1 MKKRNLMVALL
12 CSMCLAVS
20 FPVPAMADGTKVV
33 TLGAD
38 LTQDQK
44 NTMMNYF
51 KADSSQVQVITVTN
65 QDERDLLGNYVPSEQ
80 IGTRTLSCAYVKPTQ
95 SGGIKVRTANLN
107 YVTCNMIATALS
119 TAGVNNCE
127 VVAACPYE
135 VSGTGALTG
144 VMKAYESASG
154 QALDSTKKDLAAKE
168 VVVTGNVG
176 QQVGQDNATNIINQA
191 KMQIIG
197 DNIQNADEIYN
208 IVNNIAVQNG
218 ITLSQDELDTI
229 VSLLQQIAQQNYDIQ
244 EMKKT
249 LEDIQQNLE
258 DSKNGTSSDDSSD
271 DDAVDEGEDI
281 TQDVDSGALGD
292 DVKQTSTEDANL
304 AKDTGADTNQTEN
317 TDSSDDSGDYNIPE
331 ATGDG
336 TDAGTDESGEG
347 TDETADNTEDTLNTD
362 DLSEESKAKFD
373 QAKLFCKGEYEGDL
387 AVLQSVVEN
396 VTEPPVTLDQD
407 VAEKLSQKVLETYL
421 NILKDAGATYVPD
434 GTEVYL
440 STELNMMNKELKTIF
455 STETDP
461 AEDDILYN
469 VDPEVRQKMYDDT
482 LNFFVKLYGE
492 DVQTDT
498 TEESTE
504 TQELKRLLEEARVNA
519 ENLRKSLENIDTHMH
534 GVSDHAGEIGS
545 IMQEYGTSISQMNEN
560 ISEIANVMEE
570 MENSFEGM
578 NEEAKDGARYAQNSN
593 KAAYD
598 IMMESENER
607 REVEERANAVEKAL
621 MDKIEQSKE
630 AEKILDLTVNIL
642 EIADQTNLLALNAS
656 IEAAHAGDAG
666 RGFAIVA
673 DEITKLAASSSETA
687 EQIKEISASVL
698 NAVSGLASEAEN
710 VVTFMKDKTMG
721 SYDKLVEVGR
731 KYQGDSKI
739 MFDKMQDFSYVSQS
753 LLEQVADSN
762 KSVDAIRTAAGE
774 TEQSLNSIMDKMD
787 EIDDSIKEIM
797 HTS

>member
-1 MKKRNLMVALL
+1 MKKRNIMVALL

-20 FPVPAMADGTKVV
+20 SPIPAMADGTKVV

-65 QDERDLLGNYVPSEQ
+65 QDERNLLGNYVPSEQ

-119 TAGVNNCE
+119 TAGVTNCE

-154 QALDSTKKDLAAKE
+154 QELDSTKKDLAAKE
-168 VVVTGNVG
+168 VVVTGDVA

-191 KMQIIG
+191 KLQIIG

-218 ITLSQDELDTI
+218 VTLTQDELDTI

-281 TQDVDSGALGD
+281 TQNVDSGALGD

-317 TDSSDDSGDYNIPE
+317 TDSYDNSGTDNIPDASE
-331 ATGDG
+331 DGTTENRTTEETPNESEDGTTDGSTEEIPPATGDG
-336 TDAGTDESGEG
+336 TDES
-347 TDETADNTEDTLNTD
+347 TDNTKDALNTD
-362 DLSEESKAKFD
+362 DLSEEAKIKFD
-373 QAKLFCKGEYEGDL
+373 QAKQFCKGEYEGDL
-387 AVLQSVVEN
+387 GALQSVVEG

-407 VAEKLSQKVLETYL
+407 VAQKLSRKVLETYL
-421 NILKDAGATYVPD
+421 KVLKDGGTSYVPD

-440 STELNMMNKELKTIF
+440 SQELNMLNKELKTIF

-461 AEDDILYN
+461 AEDDILYST
-469 VDPEVRQKMYDDT
+469 DKEVRQKMYDDT
-482 LNFFVKLYGE
+482 LSFFVKLYGE
-492 DVQTDT
+492 DTQETQPAEAAEDT
-498 TEESTE
+498 AEAQAASEDTSYDATAEDGSYTEEY
-504 TQELKRLLEEARVNA
+504 A
-519 ENLRKSLENIDTHMH
+519 E
-534 GVSDHAGEIGS
+534 
-545 IMQEYGTSISQMNEN
+545 
-560 ISEIANVMEE
+560 
-570 MENSFEGM
+570 
-578 NEEAKDGARYAQNSN
+578 
-593 KAAYD
+593 
-598 IMMESENER
+598 
-607 REVEERANAVEKAL
+607 
-621 MDKIEQSKE
+621 
-630 AEKILDLTVNIL
+630 
-642 EIADQTNLLALNAS
+642 
-656 IEAAHAGDAG
+656 
-666 RGFAIVA
+666 
-673 DEITKLAASSSETA
+673 
-687 EQIKEISASVL
+687 
-698 NAVSGLASEAEN
+698 
-710 VVTFMKDKTMG
+710 
-721 SYDKLVEVGR
+721 
-731 KYQGDSKI
+731 
-739 MFDKMQDFSYVSQS
+739 
-753 LLEQVADSN
+753 
-762 KSVDAIRTAAGE
+762 
-774 TEQSLNSIMDKMD
+774 
-787 EIDDSIKEIM
+787 
-797 HTS
+797 

>member
-1 MKKRNLMVALL
+1 MKKRNIMVALL

-20 FPVPAMADGTKVV
+20 SPIPAMADGTKVV

-65 QDERDLLGNYVPSEQ
+65 QDERALLGNYVPSEQ

-119 TAGVNNCE
+119 TAGVTNCE

-154 QALDSTKKDLAAKE
+154 QELDSTKKDLAAKE
-168 VVVTGNVG
+168 VVVTGDVA

-191 KMQIIG
+191 KLQIIG

-218 ITLSQDELDTI
+218 VTLTQDELDAI

-281 TQDVDSGALGD
+281 TQNVDSGALGD

-317 TDSSDDSGDYNIPE
+317 TDSYDNSGTDNIPDASE
-331 ATGDG
+331 DGTTENGTTEETPNESEDGTTDGSTEEIPPATGDG
-336 TDAGTDESGEG
+336 TDES
-347 TDETADNTEDTLNTD
+347 TDNTKDALNTD
-362 DLSEESKAKFD
+362 DLSEEAKIKFD
-373 QAKLFCKGEYEGDL
+373 QAKQFCKGEYEGDL
-387 AVLQSVVEN
+387 GALQSVVEG

-407 VAEKLSQKVLETYL
+407 VAQKLSRKVLETYL
-421 NILKDAGATYVPD
+421 KVLKDGGTSYVPD

-440 STELNMMNKELKTIF
+440 SQELNMLNKELKTIF

-461 AEDDILYN
+461 AEDDILYST
-469 VDPEVRQKMYDDT
+469 DKEVRQKMYDDT
-482 LNFFVKLYGE
+482 LSFFVKLYGE
-492 DVQTDT
+492 DTQETQPAEAAEDT
-498 TEESTE
+498 AEAQAASEDTSYDATAEDGSYTEEY
-504 TQELKRLLEEARVNA
+504 A
-519 ENLRKSLENIDTHMH
+519 E
-534 GVSDHAGEIGS
+534 
-545 IMQEYGTSISQMNEN
+545 
-560 ISEIANVMEE
+560 
-570 MENSFEGM
+570 
-578 NEEAKDGARYAQNSN
+578 
-593 KAAYD
+593 
-598 IMMESENER
+598 
-607 REVEERANAVEKAL
+607 
-621 MDKIEQSKE
+621 
-630 AEKILDLTVNIL
+630 
-642 EIADQTNLLALNAS
+642 
-656 IEAAHAGDAG
+656 
-666 RGFAIVA
+666 
-673 DEITKLAASSSETA
+673 
-687 EQIKEISASVL
+687 
-698 NAVSGLASEAEN
+698 
-710 VVTFMKDKTMG
+710 
-721 SYDKLVEVGR
+721 
-731 KYQGDSKI
+731 
-739 MFDKMQDFSYVSQS
+739 
-753 LLEQVADSN
+753 
-762 KSVDAIRTAAGE
+762 
-774 TEQSLNSIMDKMD
+774 
-787 EIDDSIKEIM
+787 
-797 HTS
+797 

>member
-1 MKKRNLMVALL
+1 MKKRNIMVALL

-20 FPVPAMADGTKVV
+20 SPIPAMADGTKVV

-65 QDERDLLGNYVPSEQ
+65 QDERNLLGNYVPSEQ

-317 TDSSDDSGDYNIPE
+317 RDSYDNSGTDNIPDASGDGTTENGTTENGTTEETPNESTDGTTEEIPP

-336 TDAGTDESGEG
+336 TDAGTDES
-347 TDETADNTEDTLNTD
+347 ADNTEDTLNTD
-362 DLSEESKAKFD
+362 DLSEEAKIKFD
-373 QAKLFCKGEYEGDL
+373 QAKQFCKGEYEGDL
-387 AVLQSVVEN
+387 GALQSVVEG

-407 VAEKLSQKVLETYL
+407 VAQKLSRKVLETYL
-421 NILKDAGATYVPD
+421 KVLKDGGASYVPD
-434 GTEVYL
+434 GTEAYL
-440 STELNMMNKELKTIF
+440 SQELNMLNKELKTIF

-461 AEDDILYN
+461 AEDDILYST
-469 VDPEVRQKMYDDT
+469 DKEVRQKMYDDT
-482 LNFFVKLYGE
+482 LSFFVKLYGE
-492 DVQTDT
+492 DTQETQPAEAAEDT
-498 TEESTE
+498 AEAQAASEDTSYDATAEDGSYTEEY
-504 TQELKRLLEEARVNA
+504 A
-519 ENLRKSLENIDTHMH
+519 E
-534 GVSDHAGEIGS
+534 
-545 IMQEYGTSISQMNEN
+545 
-560 ISEIANVMEE
+560 
-570 MENSFEGM
+570 
-578 NEEAKDGARYAQNSN
+578 
-593 KAAYD
+593 
-598 IMMESENER
+598 
-607 REVEERANAVEKAL
+607 
-621 MDKIEQSKE
+621 
-630 AEKILDLTVNIL
+630 
-642 EIADQTNLLALNAS
+642 
-656 IEAAHAGDAG
+656 
-666 RGFAIVA
+666 
-673 DEITKLAASSSETA
+673 
-687 EQIKEISASVL
+687 
-698 NAVSGLASEAEN
+698 
-710 VVTFMKDKTMG
+710 
-721 SYDKLVEVGR
+721 
-731 KYQGDSKI
+731 
-739 MFDKMQDFSYVSQS
+739 
-753 LLEQVADSN
+753 
-762 KSVDAIRTAAGE
+762 
-774 TEQSLNSIMDKMD
+774 
-787 EIDDSIKEIM
+787 
-797 HTS
+797 

>member
-1 MKKRNLMVALL
+1 MKKRNIMVALL

-20 FPVPAMADGTKVV
+20 SPIPAMADGTKVV

-65 QDERDLLGNYVPSEQ
+65 QDERALLGNYVPSEQ

-119 TAGVNNCE
+119 TAGVTNCE

-154 QALDSTKKDLAAKE
+154 QELDSTKKDLAAKE
-168 VVVTGNVG
+168 VVVTGDVA

-191 KMQIIG
+191 KLQIIG

-218 ITLSQDELDTI
+218 VTLTQDELDTI

-317 TDSSDDSGDYNIPE
+317 TDSYDNSGTDNIPDASGDGTTEETPNESTDGTTDGTTDGSTEEIPP

-336 TDAGTDESGEG
+336 TDAGTDES
-347 TDETADNTEDTLNTD
+347 ADNTEDALNTD
-362 DLSEESKAKFD
+362 DLSEEAKIKFD
-373 QAKLFCKGEYEGDL
+373 QAKQFCKGEYEGDL
-387 AVLQSVVEN
+387 GALQSVVEG

-407 VAEKLSQKVLETYL
+407 VAQKLSRKVLETYL
-421 NILKDAGATYVPD
+421 KVLKDGGASYVPD
-434 GTEVYL
+434 GTEAYL
-440 STELNMMNKELKTIF
+440 SQELNMLNKELKTIF

-461 AEDDILYN
+461 AEDDILYST
-469 VDPEVRQKMYDDT
+469 DKEVRQKMYDDT
-482 LNFFVKLYGE
+482 LSFFVKLYGE
-492 DVQTDT
+492 DTQETQPAEAAEDT
-498 TEESTE
+498 AEAQDASEDTSYDATAEDGSYTEEY
-504 TQELKRLLEEARVNA
+504 A
-519 ENLRKSLENIDTHMH
+519 E
-534 GVSDHAGEIGS
+534 
-545 IMQEYGTSISQMNEN
+545 
-560 ISEIANVMEE
+560 
-570 MENSFEGM
+570 
-578 NEEAKDGARYAQNSN
+578 
-593 KAAYD
+593 
-598 IMMESENER
+598 
-607 REVEERANAVEKAL
+607 
-621 MDKIEQSKE
+621 
-630 AEKILDLTVNIL
+630 
-642 EIADQTNLLALNAS
+642 
-656 IEAAHAGDAG
+656 
-666 RGFAIVA
+666 
-673 DEITKLAASSSETA
+673 
-687 EQIKEISASVL
+687 
-698 NAVSGLASEAEN
+698 
-710 VVTFMKDKTMG
+710 
-721 SYDKLVEVGR
+721 
-731 KYQGDSKI
+731 
-739 MFDKMQDFSYVSQS
+739 
-753 LLEQVADSN
+753 
-762 KSVDAIRTAAGE
+762 
-774 TEQSLNSIMDKMD
+774 
-787 EIDDSIKEIM
+787 
-797 HTS
+797 

>member
-1 MKKRNLMVALL
+1 MKKRNIMVALL

-20 FPVPAMADGTKVV
+20 SPIPAMADGTKVV

-44 NTMMNYF
+44 NTMMKYF

-65 QDERDLLGNYVPSEQ
+65 QDEHDLLGNYVPSEQ

-168 VVVTGNVG
+168 VVVTGDVG

-191 KMQIIG
+191 KLQIIG

-317 TDSSDDSGDYNIPE
+317 RDSYDNSGTDNIPDASGDGTTENGTTENGTTEETPNESTDGTTEEIPP

-336 TDAGTDESGEG
+336 TDAGTDES
-347 TDETADNTEDTLNTD
+347 ADNTEDTLNTD
-362 DLSEESKAKFD
+362 DLSEEAKIKFD
-373 QAKLFCKGEYEGDL
+373 QAKQFCKGEYEGDL
-387 AVLQSVVEN
+387 GALQSVVEG

-407 VAEKLSQKVLETYL
+407 VAQKLSRKVLETYL
-421 NILKDAGATYVPD
+421 KVLKDGGASYVPD
-434 GTEVYL
+434 GTEAYL
-440 STELNMMNKELKTIF
+440 SQELNMLNKELKTIF

-461 AEDDILYN
+461 AEDDILYST
-469 VDPEVRQKMYDDT
+469 DKEVRQKMYDDT
-482 LNFFVKLYGE
+482 LSFFVKLYGE
-492 DVQTDT
+492 DTQETQPAEAAEDT
-498 TEESTE
+498 AEAQAASEDTSYDATAADGSYTEEY
-504 TQELKRLLEEARVNA
+504 A
-519 ENLRKSLENIDTHMH
+519 E
-534 GVSDHAGEIGS
+534 
-545 IMQEYGTSISQMNEN
+545 
-560 ISEIANVMEE
+560 
-570 MENSFEGM
+570 
-578 NEEAKDGARYAQNSN
+578 
-593 KAAYD
+593 
-598 IMMESENER
+598 
-607 REVEERANAVEKAL
+607 
-621 MDKIEQSKE
+621 
-630 AEKILDLTVNIL
+630 
-642 EIADQTNLLALNAS
+642 
-656 IEAAHAGDAG
+656 
-666 RGFAIVA
+666 
-673 DEITKLAASSSETA
+673 
-687 EQIKEISASVL
+687 
-698 NAVSGLASEAEN
+698 
-710 VVTFMKDKTMG
+710 
-721 SYDKLVEVGR
+721 
-731 KYQGDSKI
+731 
-739 MFDKMQDFSYVSQS
+739 
-753 LLEQVADSN
+753 
-762 KSVDAIRTAAGE
+762 
-774 TEQSLNSIMDKMD
+774 
-787 EIDDSIKEIM
+787 
-797 HTS
+797 

>member
-1 MKKRNLMVALL
+1 MKKRNIMVALL

-20 FPVPAMADGTKVV
+20 SPIPAMADGTKVV

-65 QDERDLLGNYVPSEQ
+65 QDERNLLGNYVPSEQ

-119 TAGVNNCE
+119 TAGVTNCE

-154 QALDSTKKDLAAKE
+154 QELDSTKKDLAAKE
-168 VVVTGNVG
+168 VVVTGDVA

-191 KMQIIG
+191 KLQIIG

-218 ITLSQDELDTI
+218 VTLTQDELDTI

-281 TQDVDSGALGD
+281 TQNVDSGALGD

-317 TDSSDDSGDYNIPE
+317 TDSYDNSGTDNIPDASE
-331 ATGDG
+331 DGTTENGTTEETPNESEDGTTDGSTEEIPPATGDG
-336 TDAGTDESGEG
+336 TDES
-347 TDETADNTEDTLNTD
+347 TDNTKDALNTD
-362 DLSEESKAKFD
+362 DLSEEAKIKFD
-373 QAKLFCKGEYEGDL
+373 QAKQFCKGEYEGDL
-387 AVLQSVVEN
+387 GALQSVVEG

-407 VAEKLSQKVLETYL
+407 VAQKLSRKVLETYL
-421 NILKDAGATYVPD
+421 KVLKDGGTSYVPD

-440 STELNMMNKELKTIF
+440 SQELNMLNKELKTIF

-461 AEDDILYN
+461 AEDDILYST
-469 VDPEVRQKMYDDT
+469 DKEVRQKMYDDT
-482 LNFFVKLYGE
+482 LSFFVKLYGE
-492 DVQTDT
+492 DTQETQPAEAAEDT
-498 TEESTE
+498 AEAQAASEDTSYDATAEDGSYTEEY
-504 TQELKRLLEEARVNA
+504 A
-519 ENLRKSLENIDTHMH
+519 E
-534 GVSDHAGEIGS
+534 
-545 IMQEYGTSISQMNEN
+545 
-560 ISEIANVMEE
+560 
-570 MENSFEGM
+570 
-578 NEEAKDGARYAQNSN
+578 
-593 KAAYD
+593 
-598 IMMESENER
+598 
-607 REVEERANAVEKAL
+607 
-621 MDKIEQSKE
+621 
-630 AEKILDLTVNIL
+630 
-642 EIADQTNLLALNAS
+642 
-656 IEAAHAGDAG
+656 
-666 RGFAIVA
+666 
-673 DEITKLAASSSETA
+673 
-687 EQIKEISASVL
+687 
-698 NAVSGLASEAEN
+698 
-710 VVTFMKDKTMG
+710 
-721 SYDKLVEVGR
+721 
-731 KYQGDSKI
+731 
-739 MFDKMQDFSYVSQS
+739 
-753 LLEQVADSN
+753 
-762 KSVDAIRTAAGE
+762 
-774 TEQSLNSIMDKMD
+774 
-787 EIDDSIKEIM
+787 
-797 HTS
+797 

>member
-1 MKKRNLMVALL
+1 MKKRNIMVALL

-20 FPVPAMADGTKVV
+20 SPIPAMADGTKVV

-65 QDERDLLGNYVPSEQ
+65 QDERNLLGNYVPSEQ

-119 TAGVNNCE
+119 TAGVTNCE

-154 QALDSTKKDLAAKE
+154 QELDSTKKDLAAKE
-168 VVVTGNVG
+168 VVVTGDVA

-191 KMQIIG
+191 KLQIIG

-218 ITLSQDELDTI
+218 VTLTQDELDTI

-281 TQDVDSGALGD
+281 TQNVDSGALGD

-317 TDSSDDSGDYNIPE
+317 TDSYDNSGTDNVPDASEDGTTENGTTEETPNESEDGTTDGSTEEIPP

-336 TDAGTDESGEG
+336 TDES
-347 TDETADNTEDTLNTD
+347 TDNTEDALNTD
-362 DLSEESKAKFD
+362 DLSEEAKIKFD
-373 QAKLFCKGEYEGDL
+373 QAKQFCKGEYEGDL
-387 AVLQSVVEN
+387 GALQSVVEG

-407 VAEKLSQKVLETYL
+407 VAQKLSRKVLETYL
-421 NILKDAGATYVPD
+421 KVLKDGGTSYVPD

-440 STELNMMNKELKTIF
+440 SQELNMLNKELKTIF

-461 AEDDILYN
+461 AEDDILYST
-469 VDPEVRQKMYDDT
+469 DKEVRQKMYDDT
-482 LNFFVKLYGE
+482 LSFFVKLYGE
-492 DVQTDT
+492 DTQETQPAEAAEDT
-498 TEESTE
+498 AEAQAASEDTSYDATAEDGSYTEEY
-504 TQELKRLLEEARVNA
+504 A
-519 ENLRKSLENIDTHMH
+519 E
-534 GVSDHAGEIGS
+534 
-545 IMQEYGTSISQMNEN
+545 
-560 ISEIANVMEE
+560 
-570 MENSFEGM
+570 
-578 NEEAKDGARYAQNSN
+578 
-593 KAAYD
+593 
-598 IMMESENER
+598 
-607 REVEERANAVEKAL
+607 
-621 MDKIEQSKE
+621 
-630 AEKILDLTVNIL
+630 
-642 EIADQTNLLALNAS
+642 
-656 IEAAHAGDAG
+656 
-666 RGFAIVA
+666 
-673 DEITKLAASSSETA
+673 
-687 EQIKEISASVL
+687 
-698 NAVSGLASEAEN
+698 
-710 VVTFMKDKTMG
+710 
-721 SYDKLVEVGR
+721 
-731 KYQGDSKI
+731 
-739 MFDKMQDFSYVSQS
+739 
-753 LLEQVADSN
+753 
-762 KSVDAIRTAAGE
+762 
-774 TEQSLNSIMDKMD
+774 
-787 EIDDSIKEIM
+787 
-797 HTS
+797 

>member
-1 MKKRNLMVALL
+1 MKKRNIMVALL

-20 FPVPAMADGTKVV
+20 SPIPAMADGTKVV

-65 QDERDLLGNYVPSEQ
+65 QDERALLGNYVPSEQ

-119 TAGVNNCE
+119 TAGVTNCE

-154 QALDSTKKDLAAKE
+154 QELDSTKKDLAAKE
-168 VVVTGNVG
+168 VVVTGDVA

-191 KMQIIG
+191 KLQIIG

-218 ITLSQDELDTI
+218 VTLTQDELDTI

-271 DDAVDEGEDI
+271 DGEDI
-281 TQDVDSGALGD
+281 TQNVDSGALGD

-317 TDSSDDSGDYNIPE
+317 TDSYDNSGTDNIPDASE
-331 ATGDG
+331 DGTTENGTTEETPNESEDGTTDGSTEEIPPATGDG
-336 TDAGTDESGEG
+336 TDES
-347 TDETADNTEDTLNTD
+347 TDNTKDALNTD
-362 DLSEESKAKFD
+362 DLSEEAKIKFD
-373 QAKLFCKGEYEGDL
+373 QAKQFCKGEYEGDL
-387 AVLQSVVEN
+387 GALQSVVEG

-407 VAEKLSQKVLETYL
+407 VAQKLSQKVLETYL
-421 NILKDAGATYVPD
+421 KVLKDGGTSYVPD

-440 STELNMMNKELKTIF
+440 SQELNMLNKELKTIF

-461 AEDDILYN
+461 AEDDILYST
-469 VDPEVRQKMYDDT
+469 DKEVRQKMYDDT
-482 LNFFVKLYGE
+482 LSFFVKLYGE
-492 DVQTDT
+492 DTQ
-498 TEESTE
+498 E
-504 TQELKRLLEEARVNA
+504 TQPA
-519 ENLRKSLENIDTHMH
+519 
-534 GVSDHAGEIGS
+534 
-545 IMQEYGTSISQMNEN
+545 
-560 ISEIANVMEE
+560 
-570 MENSFEGM
+570 
-578 NEEAKDGARYAQNSN
+578 
-593 KAAYD
+593 
-598 IMMESENER
+598 
-607 REVEERANAVEKAL
+607 
-621 MDKIEQSKE
+621 
-630 AEKILDLTVNIL
+630 
-642 EIADQTNLLALNAS
+642 
-656 IEAAHAGDAG
+656 
-666 RGFAIVA
+666 
-673 DEITKLAASSSETA
+673 ETA
-687 EQIKEISASVL
+687 EDTAEAQA
-698 NAVSGLASEAEN
+698 ASEDTSYDATAE
-710 VVTFMKDKTMG
+710 DG
-721 SYDKLVEVGR
+721 SY
-731 KYQGDSKI
+731 
-739 MFDKMQDFSYVSQS
+739 
-753 LLEQVADSN
+753 
-762 KSVDAIRTAAGE
+762 
-774 TEQSLNSIMDKMD
+774 TE
-787 EIDDSIKEIM
+787 EYAE
-797 HTS
+797 

>member
-1 MKKRNLMVALL
+1 MKKRNIMVALL

-20 FPVPAMADGTKVV
+20 SPIPAMADGTKVV

-65 QDERDLLGNYVPSEQ
+65 QDERNLLGNYVPSEQ

-119 TAGVNNCE
+119 TAGVTNCE

-154 QALDSTKKDLAAKE
+154 QELDSTKKDLAAKE
-168 VVVTGNVG
+168 VVVTGDVA

-191 KMQIIG
+191 KLQIIG

-218 ITLSQDELDTI
+218 VTLTQDELDTI

-281 TQDVDSGALGD
+281 TQNVDSGALGD

-317 TDSSDDSGDYNIPE
+317 TDSYDNSGTDNIPDASGDGTTENGTTEETPNESEDGTTDGSTEEIPP

-336 TDAGTDESGEG
+336 TDES
-347 TDETADNTEDTLNTD
+347 TDNTKDALNTD
-362 DLSEESKAKFD
+362 DLSEEAKIKFD
-373 QAKLFCKGEYEGDL
+373 QAKQFCKGEYEGDL
-387 AVLQSVVEN
+387 GALQSVVEG

-407 VAEKLSQKVLETYL
+407 VAKKLSQKVLETYL
-421 NILKDAGATYVPD
+421 KVLKDGGTSYVPD

-440 STELNMMNKELKTIF
+440 SQELNMLNKELKTIF

-461 AEDDILYN
+461 AEDDILYST
-469 VDPEVRQKMYDDT
+469 DKEVRQKMYDDT
-482 LNFFVKLYGE
+482 LSFFVKLYGE
-492 DVQTDT
+492 DTQETQPAEAAEDT
-498 TEESTE
+498 AEAQAASEDTSYDATAEDGSYTEEY
-504 TQELKRLLEEARVNA
+504 A
-519 ENLRKSLENIDTHMH
+519 E
-534 GVSDHAGEIGS
+534 
-545 IMQEYGTSISQMNEN
+545 
-560 ISEIANVMEE
+560 
-570 MENSFEGM
+570 
-578 NEEAKDGARYAQNSN
+578 
-593 KAAYD
+593 
-598 IMMESENER
+598 
-607 REVEERANAVEKAL
+607 
-621 MDKIEQSKE
+621 
-630 AEKILDLTVNIL
+630 
-642 EIADQTNLLALNAS
+642 
-656 IEAAHAGDAG
+656 
-666 RGFAIVA
+666 
-673 DEITKLAASSSETA
+673 
-687 EQIKEISASVL
+687 
-698 NAVSGLASEAEN
+698 
-710 VVTFMKDKTMG
+710 
-721 SYDKLVEVGR
+721 
-731 KYQGDSKI
+731 
-739 MFDKMQDFSYVSQS
+739 
-753 LLEQVADSN
+753 
-762 KSVDAIRTAAGE
+762 
-774 TEQSLNSIMDKMD
+774 
-787 EIDDSIKEIM
+787 
-797 HTS
+797 

>member
-20 FPVPAMADGTKVV
+20 SPVPAMADGTKVV

-317 TDSSDDSGDYNIPE
+317 TDPSDDSGDYNIPE

-336 TDAGTDESGEG
+336 TTEDGTTEETPQETPDGSEENTDSSTDGIPEATGDGTDAGTNESGEG

-461 AEDDILYN
+461 AEDDILYS

-492 DVQTDT
+492 DVQTET
-498 TEESTE
+498 TEESTD
-504 TQELKRLLEEARVNA
+504 TQ
-519 ENLRKSLENIDTHMH
+519 
-534 GVSDHAGEIGS
+534 
-545 IMQEYGTSISQMNEN
+545 
-560 ISEIANVMEE
+560 
-570 MENSFEGM
+570 
-578 NEEAKDGARYAQNSN
+578 
-593 KAAYD
+593 
-598 IMMESENER
+598 
-607 REVEERANAVEKAL
+607 
-621 MDKIEQSKE
+621 
-630 AEKILDLTVNIL
+630 
-642 EIADQTNLLALNAS
+642 NAS
-656 IEAAHAGDAG
+656 ED
-666 RGFAIVA
+666 
-673 DEITKLAASSSETA
+673 TAS
-687 EQIKEISASVL
+687 
-698 NAVSGLASEAEN
+698 GEN
-710 VVTFMKDKTMG
+710 
-721 SYDKLVEVGR
+721 
-731 KYQGDSKI
+731 
-739 MFDKMQDFSYVSQS
+739 
-753 LLEQVADSN
+753 
-762 KSVDAIRTAAGE
+762 
-774 TEQSLNSIMDKMD
+774 TEEYTEDYT
-787 EIDDSIKEIM
+787 E
-797 HTS
+797 

>member
-1 MKKRNLMVALL
+1 MKKRNIMVALL

-20 FPVPAMADGTKVV
+20 SPIPAMADGTKVV

-65 QDERDLLGNYVPSEQ
+65 QDERALLGNYVPSEQ

-119 TAGVNNCE
+119 TAGVTNCE

-154 QALDSTKKDLAAKE
+154 QELDSTKKDLAAKE
-168 VVVTGNVG
+168 VVVTGDVA

-191 KMQIIG
+191 KLQIIG

-218 ITLSQDELDTI
+218 VTLTQDELDTI

-317 TDSSDDSGDYNIPE
+317 TDSYDNSGTDNIPDASGDGTTENGTTEETPNESTDGTTEEIPP

-336 TDAGTDESGEG
+336 TDAGTDES
-347 TDETADNTEDTLNTD
+347 ADNTEDALNTD
-362 DLSEESKAKFD
+362 DLSEEAKIKFD
-373 QAKLFCKGEYEGDL
+373 QAKQFCKGEYEGDL
-387 AVLQSVVEN
+387 GALQSVVEG

-407 VAEKLSQKVLETYL
+407 VAQKLSRKVLETYL
-421 NILKDAGATYVPD
+421 KVLKDGGASYVPD
-434 GTEVYL
+434 GTEAYL
-440 STELNMMNKELKTIF
+440 SQELNMLNKELKTIF

-461 AEDDILYN
+461 AEDDILYST
-469 VDPEVRQKMYDDT
+469 DKEVRQKMYDDT
-482 LNFFVKLYGE
+482 LSFFVKLYGE
-492 DVQTDT
+492 DTQETQPAEVAEDT
-498 TEESTE
+498 AEAQDASDDTSYDATAEDGSYTEEY
-504 TQELKRLLEEARVNA
+504 A
-519 ENLRKSLENIDTHMH
+519 E
-534 GVSDHAGEIGS
+534 
-545 IMQEYGTSISQMNEN
+545 
-560 ISEIANVMEE
+560 
-570 MENSFEGM
+570 
-578 NEEAKDGARYAQNSN
+578 
-593 KAAYD
+593 
-598 IMMESENER
+598 
-607 REVEERANAVEKAL
+607 
-621 MDKIEQSKE
+621 
-630 AEKILDLTVNIL
+630 
-642 EIADQTNLLALNAS
+642 
-656 IEAAHAGDAG
+656 
-666 RGFAIVA
+666 
-673 DEITKLAASSSETA
+673 
-687 EQIKEISASVL
+687 
-698 NAVSGLASEAEN
+698 
-710 VVTFMKDKTMG
+710 
-721 SYDKLVEVGR
+721 
-731 KYQGDSKI
+731 
-739 MFDKMQDFSYVSQS
+739 
-753 LLEQVADSN
+753 
-762 KSVDAIRTAAGE
+762 
-774 TEQSLNSIMDKMD
+774 
-787 EIDDSIKEIM
+787 
-797 HTS
+797 

>member
-1 MKKRNLMVALL
+1 MKKRNIMVALL

-20 FPVPAMADGTKVV
+20 SPIPAMADGTKVV

-44 NTMMNYF
+44 NTMMKYF

-65 QDERDLLGNYVPSEQ
+65 QDERALLGNYVPSEQ

-119 TAGVNNCE
+119 TAGVTNCE

-154 QALDSTKKDLAAKE
+154 QELDSTKKDLAAKE
-168 VVVTGNVG
+168 VVVTGDVA

-191 KMQIIG
+191 KLQIIG

-218 ITLSQDELDTI
+218 VTLTQDELDTI

-281 TQDVDSGALGD
+281 TQNVDSGALGD

-317 TDSSDDSGDYNIPE
+317 TDSYDNSGTDNIPDASE
-331 ATGDG
+331 DGTTENGTTEETPNESEDGTTDGSTEEIPPATGDG
-336 TDAGTDESGEG
+336 TDES
-347 TDETADNTEDTLNTD
+347 TDNTKDALNTD
-362 DLSEESKAKFD
+362 DLSEEAKIKFD
-373 QAKLFCKGEYEGDL
+373 QAKQFCKGEYEGDL
-387 AVLQSVVEN
+387 GALQSVVEG

-407 VAEKLSQKVLETYL
+407 VAKKLSQKVLETYL
-421 NILKDAGATYVPD
+421 KVLKDGGTSYVPD

-440 STELNMMNKELKTIF
+440 SQELNMLNKELKTIF

-461 AEDDILYN
+461 AEDDILYST
-469 VDPEVRQKMYDDT
+469 DKEVRQKMYDDT
-482 LNFFVKLYGE
+482 LSFFVKLYGE
-492 DVQTDT
+492 DTQETQPAEASEDT
-498 TEESTE
+498 AEAQAASEDTSYDATAEDGSYTEEY
-504 TQELKRLLEEARVNA
+504 A
-519 ENLRKSLENIDTHMH
+519 E
-534 GVSDHAGEIGS
+534 
-545 IMQEYGTSISQMNEN
+545 
-560 ISEIANVMEE
+560 
-570 MENSFEGM
+570 
-578 NEEAKDGARYAQNSN
+578 
-593 KAAYD
+593 
-598 IMMESENER
+598 
-607 REVEERANAVEKAL
+607 
-621 MDKIEQSKE
+621 
-630 AEKILDLTVNIL
+630 
-642 EIADQTNLLALNAS
+642 
-656 IEAAHAGDAG
+656 
-666 RGFAIVA
+666 
-673 DEITKLAASSSETA
+673 
-687 EQIKEISASVL
+687 
-698 NAVSGLASEAEN
+698 
-710 VVTFMKDKTMG
+710 
-721 SYDKLVEVGR
+721 
-731 KYQGDSKI
+731 
-739 MFDKMQDFSYVSQS
+739 
-753 LLEQVADSN
+753 
-762 KSVDAIRTAAGE
+762 
-774 TEQSLNSIMDKMD
+774 
-787 EIDDSIKEIM
+787 
-797 HTS
+797 